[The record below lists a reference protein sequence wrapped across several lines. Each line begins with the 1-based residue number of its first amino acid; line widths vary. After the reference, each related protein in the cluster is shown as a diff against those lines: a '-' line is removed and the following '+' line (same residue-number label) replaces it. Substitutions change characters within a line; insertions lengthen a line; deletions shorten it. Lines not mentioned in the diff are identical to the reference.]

1 MKNDKGFSL
10 VEIIVVLAM
19 LVILSSIIIINTD
32 TTGKRALNSCV
43 NSINNNLSD
52 TKVSTLSGRDIELKL
67 FMSDGNVILN
77 KGRDDNLGKFDV
89 TLHYEDIDGENL
101 GSEELNSAGI
111 TITFK
116 SNTGE
121 YNEVKSG
128 KYLSKIVV
136 SKGSIAETIICQR
149 LTGKNYIQ
157 E

>member
-32 TTGKRALNSCV
+32 TTGKRALTSCV
-43 NSINNNLSD
+43 HSINDNLID
-52 TKVSTLSGRDIELKL
+52 TKVSTLSGRNTELKL
-67 FMSDGNVILN
+67 FSNDGNVILN
-77 KGRDDNLGKFDV
+77 KGYDDNLGKFDV
-89 TLHYEDIDGENL
+89 TLHYEDINGEDL
-101 GSEELNSAGI
+101 GSELLNGTGI
-111 TITFK
+111 AITFQ
-116 SNTGE
+116 SGTGE

-149 LTGKNYIQ
+149 LTGKNYI
-157 E
+157 EE